1 MGPALLPLLLIALS
15 SRSLCAIL
23 QGTDDAFAHLSIS
36 QYDYVIVGAGAAG
49 GVLANR
55 LTEDEATKVLLVEAG
70 SRYVFKERTTLL
82 RKLTRGYI
90 ASDYNNTNIEI
101 PWLAPVLTH
110 SQFDWNYTT
119 VPQEGMNNRSIS
131 YARGK
136 VLGGSTSINYM
147 IYTRASKDDWNR
159 LASTTGDDGWSW
171 SNILPYAKKLENFQ
185 PSPNVQ
191 NATSKFSVADH
202 GTDGPVGAGLPQV
215 SLAIDQLGLNAQQE
229 LSSEF
234 KYNQDVNSGDMI
246 GFSWTPFAIQDGARS
261 NAARDYI
268 QPVLSRSNLDV
279 LVDTQV
285 VKVLQTDMDG
295 STPIVT
301 GVQLTAGTN
310 EKRYNLTATKEVILS
325 AGAIGTPH
333 ILLLSGIGPADEL
346 KKLGIESMVDLPA
359 VGQNMQDH
367 PLLTTNFQVSS
378 NDTLDNLSLNTTLQA
393 EQLSLWTTD
402 RTGDFTLGACNQW
415 AWQRLADDDPIFG
428 KSNVT
433 DPSAGLT
440 SPHFQLIFSDLYIA
454 FGGGAFPEGHFLT
467 LISNL
472 YTPMTRGSLTLN
484 STDPF
489 THPLINPGLLN
500 DEAGFDIYT
509 MRQALKAGRR
519 FLAADAWKGWI
530 VAEYGASANAT
541 SDADIDAYI
550 RKNALVVNHV
560 SGTVAM
566 GKSGAMGRGAGALN
580 PDFSVKGVKGLRV
593 VDTSA
598 FPYIPAS
605 HTMVPTYILA
615 ERASDLIKNST
626 LSSPPSSGNS
636 ASTQLAA
643 PRLMFVLLALASLI
657 FLTL

>member
-1 MGPALLPLLLIALS
+1 MRPVLRSLLLVALS
-15 SRSLCAIL
+15 PLSLGSIL
-23 QGTDDAFAHLSIS
+23 QSADDTATHLSS
-36 QYDYVIVGAGAAG
+36 TQYDYIVVGAGAAG

-55 LTEDEATKVLLVEAG
+55 LTEDGTTKVLLIEAG
-70 SRYVFKERTTLL
+70 S
-82 RKLTRGYI
+82 
-90 ASDYNNTNIEI
+90 SDYNNTNIQI

-119 VPQEGMNNRSIS
+119 VPQEGMANRSIA

-147 IYTRASKDDWNR
+147 IYTRASQDDWNR
-159 LASTTGDDGWSW
+159 LASVTGDNGWSW
-171 SNILPYAKKLENFQ
+171 SGILPYAKKLENFQ
-185 PSPNVQ
+185 NSPNVQ
-191 NATSKFSVADH
+191 NATSKFIANDH

-215 SLAIDQLGLNAQQE
+215 SLAIDQVGLNAQQE

-261 NAARDYI
+261 NSARDYI
-268 QPVLSRSNLDV
+268 QPALTRSNLDV
-279 LVDTQV
+279 LVNTQV
-285 VKVLQTDMDG
+285 VKVLQTGVDG
-295 STPIVT
+295 SIPIVN
-301 GVQLTAGTN
+301 GVQITTGPN

-325 AGAIGTPH
+325 AGTIGTPH
-333 ILLLSGIGPADEL
+333 ILLLSGIGPSDQL
-346 KKLGIESMVDLPA
+346 KALGIESVADLPD

-378 NDTLDNLSLNTTLQA
+378 NDTLDNLSVNTTLQA
-393 EQLSLWTTD
+393 EQLALWNNN

-415 AWQRLADDDPIFG
+415 AWQRLADDDPIF
-428 KSNVT
+428 KNVT
-433 DPSAGLT
+433 DPSAGST

-454 FGGGAFPEGHFLT
+454 FSGGAFPNGHFLT

-472 YTPMTRGSLTLN
+472 YTPMARGSLTLN
-484 STDPF
+484 TTDPF
-489 THPLINPGLLN
+489 TYPIINPGLLN
-500 DEAGFDIYT
+500 DETGFDIYT

-519 FLAADAWKGWI
+519 FLAADAWKDWI
-530 VAEYGASANAT
+530 VAEYGDSVNAT

-566 GKSGAMGRGAGALN
+566 GKSGDTGRGAGALD
-580 PDFSVKGVKGLRV
+580 PHLSVKGVKGLRV
-593 VDTSA
+593 VDASA
-598 FPYIPAS
+598 FPYIPSS

-615 ERASDLIKNST
+615 ERASDLIKNS
-626 LSSPPSSGNS
+626 SSSSSSG
-636 ASTQLAA
+636 STNGAFTPDTDSCLK
-643 PRLMFVLLALASLI
+643 FVPLVMALVVL
-657 FLTL
+657 FL

>member
-1 MGPALLPLLLIALS
+1 MRPALLSLFLIVVS
-15 SRSLCAIL
+15 SRSLGALL
-23 QGTDDAFAHLSIS
+23 QSADDAAAHLAST
-36 QYDYVIVGAGAAG
+36 QYDYIVVGAGAAG

-55 LTEDEATKVLLVEAG
+55 LTEDGTTKVLLIEAG
-70 SRYVFKERTTLL
+70 S
-82 RKLTRGYI
+82 
-90 ASDYNNTNIEI
+90 SDYNNTNIQI

-119 VPQEGMNNRSIS
+119 VPQEGMSNRSIA

-147 IYTRASKDDWNR
+147 IYTRASKDDWDR

-171 SNILPYAKKLENFQ
+171 SSILPYAKKLEDFQ
-185 PSPNVQ
+185 NSPNVQ
-191 NATSKFSVADH
+191 NATSKFVAGDH

-215 SLAIDQLGLNAQQE
+215 SLAIDQLGLDAQQE

-261 NAARDYI
+261 NSARDYI
-268 QPVLSRSNLDV
+268 QPAFPRSNLDV
-279 LVDTQV
+279 LVNTQV
-285 VKVLQTDMDG
+285 VKVLQTGVDG
-295 STPIVT
+295 GSPIVT
-301 GVQLTAGTN
+301 GVQITSGPN

-333 ILLLSGIGPADEL
+333 ILLLSGIGPADQL
-346 KKLGIESMVDLPA
+346 KALGIESMVDLPD

-378 NDTLDNLSLNTTLQA
+378 NDTLDNLTLNTTLQA
-393 EQLSLWTTD
+393 EQLALWTNN

-415 AWQRLADDDPIFG
+415 AWQRLADDDPIF
-428 KSNVT
+428 KNSNVT
-433 DPSAGLT
+433 DPSAGPT

-454 FGGGAFPEGHFLT
+454 FGGGAFPNGHFLT

-472 YTPMTRGSLTLN
+472 YTPMARGSLTLN
-484 STDPF
+484 TTDPF
-489 THPLINPGLLN
+489 AYPLINPGLLN
-500 DEAGFDIYT
+500 DAAGFDIYA
-509 MRQALKAGRR
+509 MRQALKAGRG

-566 GKSGAMGRGAGALN
+566 GKRGDAGRGAGALN

-593 VDTSA
+593 VDASA

-626 LSSPPSSGNS
+626 SSSSSGSGNG
-636 ASTQLAA
+636 AFTQLAA
-643 PRLMFVLLALASLI
+643 PTLVLVSLALASLI
-657 FLTL
+657 SLSL